1 MRIKQGQT
9 RVGRRVGVPDLSVT
23 VEAAQWCLH
32 WTGICGP
39 RCRPLPSCP
48 QLSPEAR
55 PDSGDAICK
64 SRGSSRPEW
73 RRQGWGW
80 SRWQGVRRVET
91 WENPR
96 HLGLVGLPSNV
107 ALASCGVCPQAPLL
121 RVQEVLNGTEVNLQ
135 HLTAL
140 VDCRSL
146 HLVRPAPGAGAVTGR
161 GERLGA
167 GVGTQPSLQL
177 APQGVGDGLGCC
189 ELGCSPSV
197 SVSPCCPASSC
208 PHWTQ
213 DYVQALT
220 GFCYDGVEG
229 LIYLALF
236 SFVTALMFSSIVCS
250 VPHTW
255 QQKR

>member
-1 MRIKQGQT
+1 MVVAALDRRGWVPPSPSIPESSAAPRPRPLTLGLPFLKAQGPWGT
-9 RVGRRVGVPDLSVT
+9 ESVGLRVVSM
-23 VEAAQWCLH
+23 VERGAHEAW
-32 WTGICGP
+32 GAP
-39 RCRPLPSCP
+39 RAPVASLGSPSRPWCRPHVLCVP
-48 QLSPEAR
+48 Q
-55 PDSGDAICK
+55 D
-64 SRGSSRPEW
+64 
-73 RRQGWGW
+73 
-80 SRWQGVRRVET
+80 
-91 WENPR
+91 
-96 HLGLVGLPSNV
+96 
-107 ALASCGVCPQAPLL
+107 PLL

-146 HLVRPAPGAGAVTGR
+146 HLVRAPGGPGPCSWGPGPCSWGPGPCSWGPGPCGWGR
-161 GERLGA
+161 AAQNGGSAHPQSSSLGA
-167 GVGTQPSLQL
+167 GRGWGQARHPILTLPPSLSS
-177 APQGVGDGLGCC
+177 G
-189 ELGCSPSV
+189 
-197 SVSPCCPASSC
+197 PCGPGRLR
-208 PHWTQ
+208 PRRPQ